1 MSSPSARAD
10 RASVLADAG
19 LVIRRSAIAFK
30 WLVAGLLIGMLAI
43 CVLALVILS
52 AVLCIVGVGLFLI
65 PAVLGLVRRVAELER
80 RRLRASGHPVQMPY
94 DALPHGV
101 REAWRTAVHDPTS
114 RRDLKWLAAYA
125 FVGTF
130 VGVVAVQIV
139 ANGVQALVLPA
150 WWRLV
155 PSGDAAVVNGLITVT
170 TWKGAWAA
178 MAMGAVWLVLAVALN
193 PILLRIQSTPGLR
206 WLSPDP
212 TLDWPTRV
220 AELTATRAAA
230 LDAHALE
237 LRRIERALHD
247 GAQNRLVTVAVL
259 SGAAQRAI
267 EQDPE
272 RAAEI
277 LEKLQTSAESALAE
291 LRSVVRSILPPVL
304 EKGGLGGALSALA
317 AQSAVPMRLAVT
329 IGRLPASV
337 ETTAYFAVAEALTNI
352 ARHSGATH
360 ASVDVSMQGDVLQV
374 LVEDDGHGGAQ
385 VHEGSGLAGIARRA
399 EAHDGTLT
407 VSSPAGG
414 PTVLEVKLPCGS

>member
-1 MSSPSARAD
+1 MSSRSARAD
-10 RASVLADAG
+10 SASVLTDAWR
-19 LVIRRSAIAFK
+19 VVRRSAIAFK
-30 WLVAGLLIGMLAI
+30 WLVAGLLIGLVAF
-43 CVLALVILS
+43 CVLALVILT

-65 PAVLGLVRRVAELER
+65 PTVLGLVRRVAELER
-80 RRLRASGHPVQMPY
+80 RRLRAGGHAVQMPY

-101 REAWRTAVHDPTS
+101 REAWRTTVHDPTS
-114 RRDLKWLAAYA
+114 RRDLKWLGSYA

-139 ANGVQALVLPA
+139 ANGVQALVFPV

-178 MAMGAVWLVLAVALN
+178 MAMGAVWLILAVALN
-193 PILLRIQSTPGLR
+193 PILSRIQSVSGLR
-206 WLSPDP
+206 WLPPDP
-212 TLDWPTRV
+212 TLDWSTRV

-259 SGAAQRAI
+259 SGAAQRAL

-304 EKGGLGGALSALA
+304 ENGGLDGALSALA
-317 AQSAVPMRLAVT
+317 AQSAVPTKLSVST
-329 IGRLPASV
+329 GRLPASV
-337 ETTAYFAVAEALTNI
+337 ETAAYFAVAEALTNI
-352 ARHSGATH
+352 AKHSGATH
-360 ASVDVSMQGDVLQV
+360 ASVDVSMQGGVLHV
-374 LVEDDGHGGAQ
+374 LVEDDGRGGAQ
-385 VHEGSGLAGIARRA
+385 IHEDSGLAGIARRA

-407 VSSPAGG
+407 VSSPVGG